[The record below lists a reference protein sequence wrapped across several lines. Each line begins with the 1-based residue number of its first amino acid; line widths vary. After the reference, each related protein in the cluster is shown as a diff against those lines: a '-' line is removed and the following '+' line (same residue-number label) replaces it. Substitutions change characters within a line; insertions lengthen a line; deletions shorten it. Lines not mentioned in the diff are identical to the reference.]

1 MSSPSSAE
9 GRAPARIAL
18 LGSTGSIGRQALDV
32 IERDPAFRV
41 VALAAGSNT
50 TLLAEQARRHRPA
63 VVATTNPGSHGG
75 LRGQL
80 PAGTALLAGEAA
92 LLEIALR
99 EDVDILLVATG
110 GIVSLRPVLAALE
123 RGTVVATANKETLVA
138 AGHLVMPLAR
148 A

>member
-1 MSSPSSAE
+1 SWTGSTRSSSPRRWRSCMSSPSSAE

-32 IERDPAFRV
+32 IQRDPAFRV

-63 VVATTNPGSHGG
+63 VVATANPGSHGG

-99 EDVDILLVATG
+99 ED
-110 GIVSLRPVLAALE
+110 
-123 RGTVVATANKETLVA
+123 
-138 AGHLVMPLAR
+138 
-148 A
+148 